1 MGKQPSSRDGE
12 DLLGKMLRFGLGF
25 ELGFIIHDAAGLVLF
40 PLYIAAT
47 LMTMDRRGPKLSFFD
62 Y

>member
-1 MGKQPSSRDGE
+1 MGRQPSSRDGE

-47 LMTMDRRGPKLSFFD
+47 LMTMDRRGVEI
-62 Y
+62 